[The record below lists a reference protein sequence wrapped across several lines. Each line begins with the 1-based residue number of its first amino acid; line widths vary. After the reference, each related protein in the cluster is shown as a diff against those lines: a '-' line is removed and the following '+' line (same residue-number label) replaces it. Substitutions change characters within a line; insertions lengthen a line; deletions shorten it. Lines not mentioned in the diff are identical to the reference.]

1 MLSLKEK
8 AEQNLFEGN
17 TVFRHANS
25 LKKKGTFITIV
36 HVLEPHFR
44 KRPFVIYE

>member
-17 TVFRHANS
+17 TVFRYANS

-36 HVLEPHFR
+36 HVLESHFR